1 MIKRG
6 RDTTLKNRKQP
17 FWRNLLRS
25 IMPQIDQNNKSI
37 QARKR
42 HYHHFSVVME
52 RLKVVY

>member
-6 RDTTLKNRKQP
+6 RDTTLKNQKTT

-37 QARKR
+37 QSRK
-42 HYHHFSVVME
+42 
-52 RLKVVY
+52 